1 MNCCNDSGQCTSGTN
16 RPTRPATVA
25 PTKFQR
31 RTCDALGVCQGHPK
45 ACASCTPAEQAATES
60 DLAELIDMP
69 LDTWERIWL
78 YGIVSIASVCTV
90 VVLCGSASWAY
101 HRFLA

>member
-1 MNCCNDSGQCTSGTN
+1 MNCCNDFGQCTSGTN
-16 RPTRPATVA
+16 CPTRPATVA
-25 PTKFQR
+25 PIKVQR
-31 RTCDALGVCQGHPK
+31 RTCDALGICQGHPN
-45 ACASCTPAEQAATES
+45 ACANCSPQEQADTES
-60 DLAELIDMP
+60 DLAALNDMP

-78 YGIVSIASVCTV
+78 YGIVGIASVCTV